1 MAAEEAFE
9 VVRLGARGD
18 GIAEAAGGPC
28 YLPFALPGERVR
40 VDRAGLPH
48 LLSAP
53 SPERCAPRCR
63 HFGVCG
69 GCVAQHMAQRL
80 YAEWKRGIVVDA
92 LHKRGLHA
100 EVAPL
105 RSIAPG
111 SRRRAVMTG
120 RCAAGEIRLG
130 YHPRDS
136 DATFQ
141 VKECPV
147 LVPEI
152 VAALPALREIVA
164 ATAQRQVRLTVL
176 ATQTG
181 LAVAVAASRSLD
193 APLAMRLAQIAAA
206 EPRLARVSLDAQAV
220 SQRAAPRLSF
230 AGVEVCPP
238 PGAFV
243 QAVAE
248 AEDAIAEEVAAA
260 TAQVRRAADLF
271 CGVGTLTFRLA
282 RAAAVAAYDSDAAA
296 LKALRA
302 GARHAKG
309 LKPIEAKLRDLM
321 REPLSARE
329 LDGFDAVIF
338 DPPRAGAMAQAGALA
353 RSRVPIVVAVSCA
366 PGTLARDLRILID
379 GGYRLQ
385 RLVPIDQ
392 FLFSAHVEAVA
403 YLSR

>member
-1 MAAEEAFE
+1 MAADDGFE

-18 GIAEAAGGPC
+18 GIAAAAEGVC

-40 VDRAGLPH
+40 VEGAGLPQ

-53 SPERCAPRCR
+53 SPERRAPRCR

-69 GCVAQHMAQRL
+69 GCVAQHMAERL
-80 YAEWKRGIVVDA
+80 YADWKRGIVVDA
-92 LHKRGLHA
+92 MQKRGLHA

-105 RSIAPG
+105 RPIAAA

-120 RCAAGEIRLG
+120 RCAAGGTLLG

-136 DATFQ
+136 DATFE
-141 VKECPV
+141 VEECPV
-147 LVPEI
+147 LVPQI
-152 VAALPALREIVA
+152 VACLPALREIVA

-176 ATQTG
+176 ATPTG
-181 LAVAVAASRSLD
+181 LDVAVAASRSLD

-206 EPRLARVSLDAQAV
+206 EPRLARVSLGGETI
-220 SQRAAPRLSF
+220 SQRAPPRLSF

-248 AEDAIAEEVAAA
+248 AESAIAAEVAAA
-260 TAQVRRAADLF
+260 TAKARRTADLY
-271 CGVGTLTFRLA
+271 CGVGTLTFHLA
-282 RAAAVAAYDSDAAA
+282 RGAAVAAYDSDAAA

-309 LKPIEAKLRDLM
+309 LKPIEAKVRDLM

-329 LDGFDAVIF
+329 LDGFDAVVF
-338 DPPRAGAMAQAGALA
+338 DPPRAGAMAQASALA
-353 RSRVPIVVAVSCA
+353 RSRVPIIVAVSCY

-379 GGYRLQ
+379 GGYQLQ
-385 RLVPIDQ
+385 RVVPIDQ
-392 FLFSAHVEAVA
+392 FLFSSHVEAVA